1 MFREITR
8 LRDVQDMKTR
18 EGLDQQ
24 ERCKALEFDLQKTLQ
39 RIDEQNRVIEA
50 RSYDLRQK
58 ATSNDDT
65 EKECSRVKDMNSQ

>member
-18 EGLDQQ
+18 ESLDQT

-39 RIDEQNRVIEA
+39 RIDDQNKVIEA
-50 RSYDLRQK
+50 RSYDIRQK
-58 ATSNDDT
+58 
-65 EKECSRVKDMNSQ
+65 

>member
-18 EGLDQQ
+18 EGLDQN
-24 ERCKALEFDLQKTLQ
+24 ERSKALEFDLQKTLQ

-58 ATSNDDT
+58 LTSLEDT
-65 EKECSRVKDMNSQ
+65 EKECSRVKDMNS